1 MRFEKKLAKWVAR
14 NLVYRSVFFGKRS
27 NSLFFNSNAFS
38 HRRIVARGIFF
49 PASAAVFLPM
59 PMAMII
65 RAHRSQL
72 LSLFHPLESRRYV
85 SS

>member
-1 MRFEKKLAKWVAR
+1 MRFEKKLAKWVAG
-14 NLVYRSVFFGKRS
+14 NLVYCSVFFGKRS
-27 NSLFFNSNAFS
+27 NSLFFNSNAVS

-59 PMAMII
+59 AMII
-65 RAHRSQL
+65 RAYRSQSL
-72 LSLFHPLESRRYV
+72 PLFHRLESRRYV